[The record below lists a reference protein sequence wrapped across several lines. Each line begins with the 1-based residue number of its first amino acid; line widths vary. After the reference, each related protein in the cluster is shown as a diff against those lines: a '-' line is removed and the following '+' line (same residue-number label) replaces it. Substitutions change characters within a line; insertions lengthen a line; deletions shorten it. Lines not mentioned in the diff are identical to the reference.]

1 MCILCLVNLP
11 PTVNVARVAGVQW
24 PIVQD
29 IMYLWALAE
38 TYTADADMQQEM
50 R

>member
-1 MCILCLVNLP
+1 MFLVAYGIATHGHL
-11 PTVNVARVAGVQW
+11 ARAPDVQR
-24 PIVQD
+24 PLVQD